1 MTIKNK
7 EGKVYVITGPNKLAK
22 AQIAWDFKK
31 LIFHNFSWPEIRSGI
46 SEKKSA
52 PNKIKIPTDIS
63 EPFKDTLIFPNEE
76 SRVVEKKI
84 EDNQEINVVDI
95 PVPVEE
101 NKNQENKNLEFELPP
116 IKYKVLMHCLPAEK
130 KIYQDSLYGESWSKI
145 TYKEK
150 FIFPAVIIS
159 NEDLFMSFWSTDPK
173 QKITEGSI
181 VYPFVYEVYNEQ
193 TESYNKVPY
202 NEHRWWKIVEKETKD
217 VGWIYKAIPSDNQPD
232 FSD

>member
-7 EGKVYVITGPNKLAK
+7 EGKIYVITGPNKLAK
-22 AQIAWDFKK
+22 AQIVWDVRK

-46 SEKKSA
+46 SEKKTA
-52 PNKIKIPTDIS
+52 PNKVKIHTEIS
-63 EPFKDTLIFPNEE
+63 EAPKESLVFPIEE
-76 SRVVEKKI
+76 LEEIKVEIPPKI
-84 EDNQEINVVDI
+84 E
-95 PVPVEE
+95 EE
-101 NKNQENKNLEFELPP
+101 NKQDKLEFELPL

-130 KIYQDSLYGESWSKI
+130 KNYQDNLYGETWSKI
-145 TYKEK
+145 TYKQK

-159 NEDLFMSFWSTDPK
+159 NEDLFMSFWSSDPK

-217 VGWIYKAIPSDNQPD
+217 VGWIYKTIPSDSQPD